1 MDLFKSHRTVRK
13 YKPVAIPKAI
23 LTDILESG
31 IRASNTGNMQLY
43 SIIVTSD
50 DTMKSLLAPC
60 HFNQAMVKEAP
71 VILTICF
78 DINRFNRWCE
88 NNNTSTELSNLLW
101 LLNGVVDSSLLAQ
114 NIALA
119 AEANGLGICYLG
131 TTLYNA
137 SEISKILS
145 LPNGVFPITALSVGY
160 PEFIPELTDRLPLES
175 VIHLEKYSDYS
186 SDDIC
191 RIYKAKEELES
202 SVKFVKE
209 NSKEN
214 LAQLYAEVRYK
225 RADSEFFNS
234 KLLLALK
241 EQGFN
246 I

>member
-1 MDLFKSHRTVRK
+1 
-13 YKPVAIPKAI
+13 
-23 LTDILESG
+23 
-31 IRASNTGNMQLY
+31 MQLY

-50 DTMKSLLAPC
+50 DNMKSLLAPC

-88 NNNTSTELSNLLW
+88 NNNTSTDLSNLLW

-145 LPNGVFPITALSVGY
+145 LPNGVFPITALSVV
-160 PEFIPELTDRLPLES
+160 S
-175 VIHLEKYSDYS
+175 
-186 SDDIC
+186 
-191 RIYKAKEELES
+191 
-202 SVKFVKE
+202 
-209 NSKEN
+209 
-214 LAQLYAEVRYK
+214 
-225 RADSEFFNS
+225 
-234 KLLLALK
+234 
-241 EQGFN
+241 
-246 I
+246 

>member
-50 DTMKSLLAPC
+50 DNMKSLLAPC

-88 NNNTSTELSNLLW
+88 NNNTSTDLSNLLW

-186 SDDIC
+186 SDEIC

-214 LAQLYAEVRYK
+214 LAQVYAEVRYK
-225 RADSEFFNS
+225 STDSDFFSS
-234 KLLLALK
+234 KLLLALR

>member
-50 DTMKSLLAPC
+50 DNMKSLLAPC

-186 SDDIC
+186 SDEIC

-202 SVKFVKE
+202 FVKFVKE
-209 NSKEN
+209 NNKEN

-234 KLLLALK
+234 KLLLALR